1 MNREKQEKLVPSMNG
16 RPVGSYCPNCKA
28 KLNYQDFMEHWVVN
42 SWYRCP
48 VCGQMI
54 NKMDKF

>member
-1 MNREKQEKLVPSMNG
+1 MRQEKLVASFNG

-28 KLNYQDFMEHWVVN
+28 KLNYQDFMEHWIVN